1 MSDDESKRVQA
12 ALLRA
17 VASGAR
23 TRRALSGA
31 VRGRSGNAAYQRAR
45 KLGLIGA
52 RAAPACAA
60 GPWPSP
66 AERRALAAALW
77 RMARDGADMTDRG
90 WVAVRLAREAGVD
103 AAAAR
108 AWMKAEWG
116 RKR

>member
-45 KLGLIGA
+45 KLGLVGG
-52 RAAPACAA
+52 RAAPAGTGPVAVPGRAQGPGGGAVAHGARRRGHDGPGLGCGKARA
-60 GPWPSP
+60 G
-66 AERRALAAALW
+66 
-77 RMARDGADMTDRG
+77 DRG
-90 WVAVRLAREAGVD
+90 GRGRGARVD
-103 AAAAR
+103 
-108 AWMKAEWG
+108 
-116 RKR
+116 